1 MPLPED
7 YVDGESFGASD
18 VNAITTQVNTNS
30 DDITTLQGQT
40 HYDPGGTDVTLAD
53 GGTGASLSAPAGDRI
68 VFYDQSASHM
78 DWLTVGTGL
87 SITGTTMTAT
97 GGGGGGGAVD
107 SIVEGDNVTVDDT
120 DPANPIVS
128 VPRVAARIASTPSSA
143 TPAINVDPETGI
155 DMFIITALAVNIT
168 SMTTSL
174 TGTPTDGQPL
184 VIRIKD
190 NGTART
196 IAWGSKFEDGSVP
209 LPTTTVANKT
219 LLVGLM
225 YDAADAKWACEAQGS
240 RP

>member
-40 HYDPGGTDVTLAD
+40 HYDPGGSDVALAD
-53 GGTGASLSAPAGDRI
+53 GGTGASLADPNADRI
-68 VFYDQSASHM
+68 LFWDDSAGAVT
-78 DWLTVGTGL
+78 WLTPSTGL
-87 SITGTTMTAT
+87 SITGTSITAT

-128 VPRVAARIASTPSSA
+128 VERVATRVVQTTSSA
-143 TPAINVDPETGI
+143 TPAINVDTT
-155 DMFIITALAVNIT
+155 DMFVITAQAVNIT

-196 IAWGSKFEDGSVP
+196 ITWGAKFEDGSVP